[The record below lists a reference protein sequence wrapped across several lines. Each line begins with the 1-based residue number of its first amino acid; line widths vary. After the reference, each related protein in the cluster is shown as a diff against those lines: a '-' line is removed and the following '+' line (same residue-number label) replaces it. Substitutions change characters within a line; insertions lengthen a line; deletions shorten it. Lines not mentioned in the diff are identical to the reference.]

1 MKLTITALALATT
14 ILFSC
19 NQQTKTESPTTEN
32 TANENPTNETVTN
45 ENIAVGNKQV
55 YLYAQNRDT
64 TRLILEIAGNPIS
77 GKLDILPFQK
87 DSRIG
92 VLADVQI
99 KGDTLFAMYTSM
111 QEGNESECEIA
122 FLKKGDSYILTNDIF
137 LESNY
142 QYNSDYSKGS
152 FKDKNSIKFDG
163 DTLKLVANK

>member
-1 MKLTITALALATT
+1 MKFKISTIALAST

-19 NQQTKTESPTTEN
+19 NQQTNTENSTTEI
-32 TANENPTNETVTN
+32 TSNETTTKDNV
-45 ENIAVGNKQV
+45 AVDNKQV
-55 YLYAQNRDT
+55 YLFAQNRDT
-64 TRLILEIAGNPIS
+64 TLLVLENTGNAIS

-92 VLADVQI
+92 VLADGQI

-137 LESNY
+137 GESNY